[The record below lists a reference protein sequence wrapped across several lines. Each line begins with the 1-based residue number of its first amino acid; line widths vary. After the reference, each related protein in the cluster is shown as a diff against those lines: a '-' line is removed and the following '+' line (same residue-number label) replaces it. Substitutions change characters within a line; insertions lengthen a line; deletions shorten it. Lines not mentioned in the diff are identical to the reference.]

1 MKNLKWTANELLD
14 SFNRECNQGEMNE
27 LYKALIA
34 YSCGMTEITTQ
45 VDKVLDDVIENDYFE
60 NDNVSGII
68 NEEVIEKAVVKLDEF
83 FK

>member
-34 YSCGMTEITTQ
+34 YSCGMNEISEP
-45 VDKVLDDVIENDYFE
+45 VDDILDDVIAFDYFDIDAVTE
-60 NDNVSGII
+60 IL
-68 NEEVIEKAVVKLDEF
+68 NEEVFEKACERLKDYIS
-83 FK
+83 